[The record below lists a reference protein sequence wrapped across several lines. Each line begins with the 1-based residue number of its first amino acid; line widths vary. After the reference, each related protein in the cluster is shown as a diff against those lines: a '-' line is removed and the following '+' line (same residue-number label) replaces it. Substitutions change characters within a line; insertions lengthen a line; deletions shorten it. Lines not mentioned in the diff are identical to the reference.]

1 MSRRKQ
7 SDLVSV
13 AFNDITYSIG
23 KDKYSQLS
31 KQQIDTITNYDAQNK
46 INGAGI
52 ISNQTSDNN
61 L

>member
-1 MSRRKQ
+1 MPRRKQ
-7 SDLVSV
+7 CDLVSI
-13 AFNDITYSIG
+13 ALNDISYSIG
-23 KDKYSQLS
+23 KDKFSQLS
-31 KQQIDTITNYDAQNK
+31 KEHINTIIRYDAQNK

>member
-1 MSRRKQ
+1 MSRRKK

-23 KDKYSQLS
+23 KDTFSQLS
-31 KQQIDTITNYDAQNK
+31 KEHINTIIRYDAQNK